1 MKIKFRPNLQG
12 RKLYFSHLSQEWN
25 DYLHPLWN
33 ANILNCLKICSI
45 KEIAFIAFIM
55 SDIWWINSFRSIA
68 TCPYICSCVNGWF
81 IISFLF
87 LSVIFQWGNDSWK
100 SLLRLVAVWWL
111 CKKKYFRMSNFN
123 LPDCLLVIMKMMYL
137 WNLRLYMTEWIL
149 MWGRAVPPW
158 WLPMMFRFCQWCHRS
173 FISNSEVNLEFKC
186 C

>member
-12 RKLYFSHLSQEWN
+12 RKLYFSRLSQEWN

-100 SLLRLVAVWWL
+100 SLLRLVSVGD
-111 CKKKYFRMSNFN
+111 YVRRN
-123 LPDCLLVIMKMMYL
+123 
-137 WNLRLYMTEWIL
+137 IL
-149 MWGRAVPPW
+149 G
-158 WLPMMFRFCQWCHRS
+158 CQRS
-173 FISNSEVNLEFKC
+173 EERRVGKECSSPV
-186 C
+186 